1 MTSQRKLHNMR
12 HMIRYERLTSTQKLA
27 DVSLVYCMEPKQ
39 KQKLLKEKETKN
51 KNWICSEEMVNG
63 ENL

>member
-1 MTSQRKLHNMR
+1 
-12 HMIRYERLTSTQKLA
+12 
-27 DVSLVYCMEPKQ
+27 MEPKQ